1 MRLTGG
7 VLMVG
12 LTGGIGAGKSVVAQ
26 RLAAHGAVVIDAD
39 RLAREAVAAGSDGLA
54 EVVATF
60 GPQVLAA
67 DGDLDRAAMSRLV
80 FTDPEARRRL
90 EGIIHPRVRAETARL
105 IDSAAPDAVIV
116 NDVPL
121 LVEAGLAA
129 AYDLVIVVLADEA
142 TRVRRLAADRGMD
155 DEEAYARIRAQA
167 SDEQRRA
174 VADVVIVNDGSLADL
189 VAQVDAVWNDRIA
202 PMRAAVRGGGS

>member
-1 MRLTGG
+1 MCFSLTDGPI
-7 VLMVG
+7 
-12 LTGGIGAGKSVVAQ
+12 LTSFFLFSLLLFFFFNDTATTEIYTLS
-26 RLAAHGAVVIDAD
+26 LHDALPISPSGW
-39 RLAREAVAAGSDGLA
+39 RRTVPWSSTPTGWRAR
-54 EVVATF
+54 
-60 GPQVLAA
+60 PWR
-67 DGDLDRAAMSRLV
+67 RAATGWPRWWRPS
-80 FTDPEARRRL
+80 ARRCSQRT
-90 EGIIHPRVRAETARL
+90 ETWTAPL

-202 PMRAAVRGGGS
+202 PMRAAARGGGS

>member
-26 RLAAHGAVVIDAD
+26 

-90 EGIIHPRVRAETARL
+90 EGIIHPRVRAETARP

-129 AYDLVIVVLADEA
+129 AYDLVILVLADEA

-155 DEEAYARIRAQA
+155 DEEA
-167 SDEQRRA
+167 
-174 VADVVIVNDGSLADL
+174 
-189 VAQVDAVWNDRIA
+189 
-202 PMRAAVRGGGS
+202 